1 MEETP
6 WEQKLQALTHL
17 LTSPTTNPSLHS
29 QFLVASLV
37 PCYLRWDYPPLLC
50 SQAGPNSDPDD
61 LLLLRWSLSLFL
73 RRLPRLG
80 LPETSWRCKCPYQ
93 QPPPA
98 VLAAGVEE
106 ARWGDAER
114 REYFRRRL
122 RRRRLGRDVN
132 PLVPILVPN
141 LLLFSL
147 LLWDPFPESRD
158 LHG

>member
-1 MEETP
+1 MEETT
-6 WEQKLQALTHL
+6 WEQKLHTLTHL
-17 LTSPTTNPSLHS
+17 LTTRTTAPSLHS
-29 QFLVASLV
+29 QFLVSSLV

-50 SQAGPNSDPDD
+50 SRAPSPD

-93 QPPPA
+93 QPPPP
-98 VLAAGVEE
+98 VLAAGVGE

-122 RRRRLGRDVN
+122 RRGRLGREVN

-147 LLWDPFPESRD
+147 LLWDPFHEEDRGLS
-158 LHG
+158 

>member
-17 LTSPTTNPSLHS
+17 LTSPTTTPSLHS
-29 QFLVASLV
+29 QFLVSSLV
-37 PCYLRWDYPPLLC
+37 PCYLRWDYPPLFC
-50 SQAGPNSDPDD
+50 PHSDPD

-93 QPPPA
+93 QPPPT

-106 ARWGDAER
+106 ARWGDADR

-122 RRRRLGRDVN
+122 RRRRLGGDVN

-141 LLLFSL
+141 LLLLSL
-147 LLWDPFPESRD
+147 LRWDPFPEAGD

>member
-1 MEETP
+1 MGAEAASP
-6 WEQKLQALTHL
+6 DPPPHL
-17 LTSPTTNPSLHS
+17 PNHRPL
-29 QFLVASLV
+29 
-37 PCYLRWDYPPLLC
+37 PPLPVPRLLPRPLLPPLRLP
-50 SQAGPNSDPDD
+50 SPPLPLPSPSSHD

-93 QPPPA
+93 QPPPP
-98 VLAAGVEE
+98 VLAEGVGE

-114 REYFRRRL
+114 RECFGRRL
-122 RRRRLGRDVN
+122 RRRRLGSEVN

-147 LLWDPFPESRD
+147 LLWDPFPEARGSS
-158 LHG
+158 